1 VLLLCLALYADRPL
15 TLSLDPGVTMT
26 APDAQ
31 RPAAD
36 QPRDDLALATRHAPI
51 LHFDRE
57 EPFLPSFAGYTIFRR
72 DADSAS
78 FPRRVTLRP
87 RFPRIDERDAREIAG
102 LFPDGRLP
110 EVPDITAAVVIEYAI
125 WWDWDIQHLYELE
138 HAWSYVGADGE
149 LLYAEASWHGGYFP
163 MLWDG
168 ATPQRDGHPLLYSQ
182 PGKHAFVP
190 DPRLFTANDSVR
202 ADTHRACS
210 PGAGNGGLLLKD
222 DLFGGRIAKD
232 AVRDALATAYLKGSA
247 FEPSFA
253 FTRTVRLDEAML
265 VPWPA
270 LDAWIP
276 RRIDRVLADLGE
288 AGLR

>member
-1 VLLLCLALYADRPL
+1 MGVVLLLCLALYADRPL

-26 APDAQ
+26 APDAE

-36 QPRDDLALATRHAPI
+36 QSREDLALAARYAPI

-57 EPFLPSFAGYTIFRR
+57 EPFLPSFAGYTIFRQ

-149 LLYAEASWHGGYFP
+149 LLYAASRGRPAPLRRARRAGPPQGARRQPGFP
-163 MLWDG
+163 MLWG
-168 ATPQRDGHPLLYSQ
+168 ARHPQRDGHPRGPLLAARRARLRPR
-182 PGKHAFVP
+182 PGI
-190 DPRLFTANDSVR
+190 FTANDRVR
-202 ADTHRACS
+202 ADTRRACS
-210 PGAGNGGLLLKD
+210 
-222 DLFGGRIAKD
+222 
-232 AVRDALATAYLKGSA
+232 
-247 FEPSFA
+247 
-253 FTRTVRLDEAML
+253 
-265 VPWPA
+265 
-270 LDAWIP
+270 
-276 RRIDRVLADLGE
+276 
-288 AGLR
+288 